1 MNSLCNSTRLPV
13 GVSVNKLNLVPRRKY
28 STPVRIDGEEGAYR
42 RKYSIFHVIAAVVYC
57 SRKTFAT
64 FLFLRILN
72 LFLELLI
79 LEHFN
84 KFHLF

>member
-13 GVSVNKLNLVPRRKY
+13 GRSVNKLNLVPKRKY
-28 STPVRIDGEEGAYR
+28 STPVRVDGEEGAYR
-42 RKYSIFHVIAAVVYC
+42 RKYNILEVTASIVYC

-72 LFLELLI
+72 LFLEL
-79 LEHFN
+79 
-84 KFHLF
+84 

>member
-13 GVSVNKLNLVPRRKY
+13 GRSVNKLNLVPKRN

-42 RKYSIFHVIAAVVYC
+42 RKYSILDVTASIVYC
-57 SRKTFAT
+57 SSKTFAT

-72 LFLELLI
+72 LFLEL
-79 LEHFN
+79 
-84 KFHLF
+84 